1 MVIKYDKIYDEDI
14 KNLLVELQEY
24 IVSIDK
30 EGYNILTEEYRDKYF
45 CKVMDEIKSCNGKML
60 LYKEGDKVVG
70 LVIGLVNND
79 EEETYEFKAPK
90 RGRIS
95 ELVVSK
101 TVRSKGI
108 GTILLKAMEEY
119 LKSVGCKDIL
129 IGVFAY
135 NEKAINFYE
144 KNGYH
149 MRMVDMTKGEQI

>member
-30 EGYNILTEEYRDKYF
+30 EGYNILTEEFREKYF
-45 CKVMDEIKSCNGKML
+45 NKVMDEIKSCNGKML
-60 LYKEGDKVVG
+60 LYKDEGKIVG

-79 EEETYEFKAPK
+79 EEETYDFKAPK
-90 RGRIS
+90 RGRIT

-101 TVRSKGI
+101 NVRSKGI
-108 GTILLKAMEEY
+108 GTVLLKAMEEY

-135 NEKAINFYE
+135 NEKVINFYE
-144 KNGYH
+144 KNGYR
-149 MRMVDMTKGEQI
+149 MRMIDMTKGV